1 VPRTATEFVSGFE
14 SFLFPFRFPLAAVFD
29 NISQGVCLF
38 DASARIVACN
48 ASYIDLYGL
57 SRDVVKPGCTLIE
70 LLRHRKD
77 AGLLIEDPEQ
87 HAEAILESVKG
98 GQVTTWLIETRSGRF
113 IRAKNHPIVRWR
125 MGDDARRCH

>member
-1 VPRTATEFVSGFE
+1 MAKAATEFVSGFE
-14 SFLFPFRFPLAAVFD
+14 SLLFPFRFPLAAIFN

-70 LLRHRKD
+70 LLQHRKET
-77 AGLLIEDPEQ
+77 GLLIEDPEQ
-87 HAEAILESVKG
+87 YAQPDPGE
-98 GQVTTWLIETRSGRF
+98 
-113 IRAKNHPIVRWR
+113 P
-125 MGDDARRCH
+125 